1 MKYWDIVKLSWN
13 ILKDDFANG
22 RTPGAIES
30 LWNRFTQSGLTGAQV
45 AENEM
50 SMQNA
55 EDIYQRQVTGMQKA
69 GLNPALMFNNGASG
83 TAPSAPSQSDAALSM
98 SDLMQAVMMPL
109 QRQMLQSQIEN
120 VRANTKKQVAET
132 DTERNRAENLALV
145 NLYYPSIQEGT
156 LSKMASEIG
165 VNLSTV
171 DKNEVDTALKW
182 IQKEIADKENKFAE
196 AYYKARAEYE
206 SAKSDEARANSAR
219 AGADALM
226 IAFERQYAQVHGAK
240 LSSSSVLAIAS
251 AIGNLFDR
259 NMPEVTSA
267 VKDSL
272 KPFGLTPFNMP
283 ESVDKNI
290 NDLYQNGKKG
300 AKRFFR
306 SSKDKFV
313 DFVYRNFN
321 GFGQ

>member
-1 MKYWDIVKLSWN
+1 MKVWDIVKAAWN
-13 ILKDDFANG
+13 VEKDNFKNG
-22 RTPGAIES
+22 RIPGATQS
-30 LWNRFTQSGLTGAQV
+30 LWNRFTQAGLTGAQI

-69 GLNPALMFNNGASG
+69 GLNPALMYQNGVSG
-83 TAPSAPSQSDAALSM
+83 SAPSAPSQSDGGLSM
-98 SDLMQAVMMPL
+98 SDLLQAVMMPL
-109 QRQMLQSQIEN
+109 QRQMLKSQIEN
-120 VRANTKKQVAET
+120 VNANTEKQVAET
-132 DTERNRAENLALV
+132 DTEKNRAENLALI

-156 LSKMASEIG
+156 LSKLASEIG

-171 DKNEVDTALKW
+171 DKNDADTALKW

-196 AYYKARAEYE
+196 AYFRARSEYE
-206 SAKSDEARANSAR
+206 SAKTDEAKANAAR

-226 IAFERQYAQVHGAK
+226 TTFEREYAQSHGAK

-251 AIGNLFDR
+251 AIGSLFNQ
-259 NMPEVTSA
+259 NMPEVSSA
-267 VKDSL
+267 IKDSL
-272 KPFGLTPFNMP
+272 RPFGLTPFNMSD
-283 ESVDKNI
+283 SVDKSI
-290 NDLYQNGKKG
+290 NDAYQKGKQS

-306 SSKDKFV
+306 NGKDKFV
-313 DFVYRNFN
+313 DFIYRNFN

>member
-1 MKYWDIVKLSWN
+1 MKLWDITKAAFKTVGDN
-13 ILKDDFANG
+13 LKNG
-22 RTPGAIES
+22 KVPGAVES
-30 LWNRFTQSGLTGAQV
+30 LWNRFTQSGLTGAQI

-55 EDIYQRQVTGMQKA
+55 EDIYQRQVSGMQKA
-69 GLNPALMFNNGASG
+69 GLNPALMYQNGSSPS
-83 TAPSAPSQSDAALSM
+83 APSAPSQTDAGVSM
-98 SDLMQAVMMPL
+98 SELMQAVLMPL
-109 QRQMLQSQIEN
+109 QRQMLKSQIAN
-120 VRANTKKQVAET
+120 VRANTEKQVAET
-132 DTERNRAENLALV
+132 DTERNRSENLALI
-145 NLYYPSIQEGT
+145 NLYYPSMQEGM

-171 DKNEVDTALKW
+171 DKNDADTALKW
-182 IQKEIADKENKFAE
+182 IQKSIADKENKFAD
-196 AYYKARAEYE
+196 AYYKARADYE
-206 SAKSDEARANSAR
+206 SAKGDEARANSAR

-226 IAFERQYAQVHGAK
+226 TTFEREYAQEHGAK

-251 AIGNLFDR
+251 ALGNLFNQ

-267 VKDSL
+267 IKDSL

-283 ESVDKNI
+283 ESVDKSI
-290 NDLYQNGKKG
+290 NDAYQKGKKG

-306 SSKDKFV
+306 NGMDKFV

-321 GFGQ
+321 GFGK

>member
-1 MKYWDIVKLSWN
+1 MNFWEITKSAFKL
-13 ILKDDFANG
+13 LKDGELNDSIANAG
-22 RTPGAIES
+22 SS

-69 GLNPALMFNNGASG
+69 GINPALMYQNGASG
-83 TAPSAPSQSDAALSM
+83 SAPSAPSQSDAGLSM
-98 SDLMQAVMMPL
+98 SELMQAVMMPL

-120 VRANTKKQVAET
+120 VRANTEKQVAET
-132 DTERNRAENLALV
+132 DTERNRAENLALI

-171 DKNEVDTALKW
+171 DKNDADTALKW

-196 AYYKARAEYE
+196 AYYKARVDYE
-206 SAKSDEARANSAR
+206 SAKTDEAKANAAR

-226 IAFERQYAQVHGAK
+226 TTFEREYAQAHGAK

-251 AIGNLFDR
+251 AIGNLFDK
-259 NMPEVTSA
+259 NMPEVTNA

-283 ESVDKNI
+283 KSVDKTI
-290 NDLYQNGKKG
+290 NDAYQKGKKG

-313 DFVYRNFN
+313 DFVYKNFN
-321 GFGQ
+321 GFGK

>member
-1 MKYWDIVKLSWN
+1 MNFWDIIKSSFKVIRDNLSSG
-13 ILKDDFANG
+13 KG
-22 RTPGAIES
+22 PGAIES
-30 LWNRFTQSGLTGAQV
+30 LFNRFTQNGLTGAQV
-45 AENEM
+45 AENEL

-69 GLNPALMFNNGASG
+69 GLNPALMYQSGASG
-83 TAPSAPSQSDAALSM
+83 SAPSAPSQSDAGLSM
-98 SDLMQAVMMPL
+98 SDLMQVVMMPL

-120 VRANTKKQVAET
+120 VRANTEKQVAET
-132 DTERNRAENLALV
+132 DTERNRAENLALI

-171 DKNEVDTALKW
+171 DKNDADTALKW

-196 AYYKARAEYE
+196 AYYKARVDYE
-206 SAKSDEARANSAR
+206 SAKTDEAKANAAR

-226 IAFERQYAQVHGAK
+226 TTFEREYAQAHGAK

-251 AIGNLFDR
+251 AIGNLFSQ
-259 NMPEVTSA
+259 NMPEVTNA

-283 ESVDKNI
+283 ESVDKAI
-290 NDLYQNGKKG
+290 NDAYQKGKKG
-300 AKRFFR
+300 AKHFFR

-313 DFVYRNFN
+313 DFVYKNFN

>member
-1 MKYWDIVKLSWN
+1 MRNWDIIKSAFKVTKDNLSS
-13 ILKDDFANG
+13 G
-22 RTPGAIES
+22 RFPGAVES
-30 LWNRFTQSGLTGAQV
+30 LFNRFTQSGLTGAQV

-69 GLNPALMFNNGASG
+69 GLNPALMYDKGVSG
-83 TAPSAPSQSDAALSM
+83 SAPSAPSQSEAGLSM

-120 VRANTKKQVAET
+120 VRANTDKQVAET

-171 DKNEVDTALKW
+171 DKNDADAALKW

-196 AYYKARAEYE
+196 AYYKARSDYE
-206 SAKSDEARANSAR
+206 SAKGEEARANAAR

-226 IAFERQYAQVHGAK
+226 TTFEREYAQAHGAK

-251 AIGNLFDR
+251 ALGNLFNQ
-259 NMPEVTSA
+259 NMPEVTSV

-272 KPFGLTPFNMP
+272 RPFGLTPFNMP
-283 ESVDKNI
+283 ESVDKAL
-290 NDLYQNGKKG
+290 NDAYQKGKEG

-321 GFGQ
+321 GFGK